1 MNRPAVDFSDIQG
14 IVRFGY
20 GPLTDASF
28 FLMKIRDAKA
38 ACAWL
43 ATAPVSTA
51 VERKTAPD
59 TALQVAFT
67 VDGLRALGMSED
79 VVECFAPDFLS
90 GVGQNFQPLSPTGRR
105 GGKFA

>member
-51 VERKTAPD
+51 VSARQRQT
-59 TALQVAFT
+59 
-67 VDGLRALGMSED
+67 R
-79 VVECFAPDFLS
+79 LS
-90 GVGQNFQPLSPTGRR
+90 RWLSPSTG
-105 GGKFA
+105 